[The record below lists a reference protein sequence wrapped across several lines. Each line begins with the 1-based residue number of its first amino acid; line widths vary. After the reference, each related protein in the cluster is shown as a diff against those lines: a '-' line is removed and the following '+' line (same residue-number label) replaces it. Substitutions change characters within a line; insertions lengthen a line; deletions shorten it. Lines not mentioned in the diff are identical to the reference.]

1 MAKITKVSISLL
13 RRGRWIPDAAAL
25 ILMQKLSSEDW
36 AKVRGIQLVAVTLST
51 IACDFATD
59 FLWVTA
65 SRVEDLDAPG
75 AWCSRGALVPLQV
88 AVAMG
93 YYRFV
98 WQAAA

>member
-1 MAKITKVSISLL
+1 MLL
-13 RRGRWIPDAAAL
+13 QRCRWSPDAAAL
-25 ILMQKLSSEDW
+25 ILMQNLSSEDW
-36 AKVRGIQLVAVTLST
+36 AKVRSIQLVAVTLST

-98 WQAAA
+98 WQGAA